1 MKEKLRGFLPVIL
14 FFVVLNSIF
23 IAGRSL
29 LEDRGVDQ
37 EVLLLGN
44 GLIFL
49 ITLVSFL
56 VAQRGLHHPNT
67 NVFMRPVMGS
77 IMIKMFLLVIVAF
90 IYIAMYKKDL
100 NKPALFISMGLY
112 LVYTFME
119 VSALMKRLKQKT
131 NG

>member
-23 IAGRSL
+23 IAGRSM

-49 ITLVSFL
+49 ITLVSFHK
-56 VAQRGLHHPNT
+56 GDYTIPI
-67 NVFMRPVMGS
+67 P
-77 IMIKMFLLVIVAF
+77 
-90 IYIAMYKKDL
+90 MYL
-100 NKPALFISMGLY
+100 CA
-112 LVYTFME
+112 
-119 VSALMKRLKQKT
+119 R
-131 NG
+131 

>member
-23 IAGRSL
+23 IAGRSM

-56 VAQRGLHHPNT
+56 VASPQASDP
-67 NVFMRPVMGS
+67 
-77 IMIKMFLLVIVAF
+77 
-90 IYIAMYKKDL
+90 
-100 NKPALFISMGLY
+100 
-112 LVYTFME
+112 
-119 VSALMKRLKQKT
+119 LKSKT
-131 NG
+131 HNCA